1 MNLLLTHMDQLLQ
14 EVPVYELENTPT
26 ESAARLSYETMQPG
40 QTPNRRT
47 PKLNENFVLRQIVG
61 SWVAVAV
68 GQVSVDFNGMLRLN
82 DTGVLLWNKLKD
94 GADEQDLARA
104 LTAEYDV
111 SPETAAQDVQDFL
124 RQLQEA
130 GCLEK

>member
-1 MNLLLTHMDQLLQ
+1 M
-14 EVPVYELENTPT
+14 
-26 ESAARLSYETMQPG
+26 
-40 QTPNRRT
+40 
-47 PKLNENFVLRQIVG
+47 KLNENFVLRQIVG

-68 GQVSVDFNGMLRLN
+68 GQASVDFNGMLRLN

-94 GADEQDLARA
+94 GADEKPLVDA

-111 SPETAAQDVQDFL
+111 SPETAAQDVQGFL

>member
-1 MNLLLTHMDQLLQ
+1 M
-14 EVPVYELENTPT
+14 
-26 ESAARLSYETMQPG
+26 
-40 QTPNRRT
+40 
-47 PKLNENFVLRQIVG
+47 KLNENFVLRQIVG

-68 GQVSVDFNGMLRLN
+68 GQASVDFNGMLRLN

-111 SPETAAQDVQDFL
+111 SP
-124 RQLQEA
+124 
-130 GCLEK
+130 

>member
-1 MNLLLTHMDQLLQ
+1 M
-14 EVPVYELENTPT
+14 
-26 ESAARLSYETMQPG
+26 
-40 QTPNRRT
+40 
-47 PKLNENFVLRQIVG
+47 KNFVLRQIVG

-68 GQVSVDFNGMLRLN
+68 GQASVDFNGMLRLN

-111 SPETAAQDVQDFL
+111 SRKQPCRMCRTSCGSCKRPVVWKSKLQRTL
-124 RQLQEA
+124 RT
-130 GCLEK
+130 

>member
-1 MNLLLTHMDQLLQ
+1 M
-14 EVPVYELENTPT
+14 
-26 ESAARLSYETMQPG
+26 
-40 QTPNRRT
+40 
-47 PKLNENFVLRQIVG
+47 KLNENFVLRQIVG

-68 GQVSVDFNGMLRLN
+68 GQASVDFNGMLRLN

-94 GADEQDLARA
+94 GEDEQDLARA

-111 SPETAAQDVQDFL
+111 SPETALQDVQDFL

>member
-1 MNLLLTHMDQLLQ
+1 M
-14 EVPVYELENTPT
+14 
-26 ESAARLSYETMQPG
+26 
-40 QTPNRRT
+40 
-47 PKLNENFVLRQIVG
+47 KLNENFVLRQIVG

-68 GQVSVDFNGMLRLN
+68 GQASVDFNGMLRLN

-104 LTAEYDV
+104 LT
-111 SPETAAQDVQDFL
+111 QDVQGFL

>member
-1 MNLLLTHMDQLLQ
+1 MK
-14 EVPVYELENTPT
+14 
-26 ESAARLSYETMQPG
+26 LSEDFM
-40 QTPNRRT
+40 
-47 PKLNENFVLRQIVG
+47 LRQIVG

-68 GQVSVDFNGMLRLN
+68 GPTSVDFNGMLRLN

-111 SPETAAQDVQDFL
+111 SPEVALQDVQDFL
-124 RQLQEA
+124 RQLEKA

>member
-1 MNLLLTHMDQLLQ
+1 MKLT
-14 EVPVYELENTPT
+14 
-26 ESAARLSYETMQPG
+26 
-40 QTPNRRT
+40 
-47 PKLNENFVLRQIVG
+47 ENFVLRQIVG

-68 GQVSVDFNGMLRLN
+68 GQASVDFNGMLRLN

-94 GADEQDLARA
+94 GADEKTLVDA

-111 SPETAAQDVQDFL
+111 SPETAAQDVQGFL

>member
-1 MNLLLTHMDQLLQ
+1 MKILWGNASPLQ
-14 EVPVYELENTPT
+14 KQIWLSLPSRWALAEV
-26 ESAARLSYETMQPG
+26 
-40 QTPNRRT
+40 
-47 PKLNENFVLRQIVG
+47 
-61 SWVAVAV
+61 
-68 GQVSVDFNGMLRLN
+68 VSLN

-111 SPETAAQDVQDFL
+111 SPETALQDVQDFL

>member
-1 MNLLLTHMDQLLQ
+1 M
-14 EVPVYELENTPT
+14 
-26 ESAARLSYETMQPG
+26 
-40 QTPNRRT
+40 
-47 PKLNENFVLRQIVG
+47 
-61 SWVAVAV
+61 
-68 GQVSVDFNGMLRLN
+68 
-82 DTGVLLWNKLKD
+82 LLWNKLKD

>member
-1 MNLLLTHMDQLLQ
+1 M
-14 EVPVYELENTPT
+14 
-26 ESAARLSYETMQPG
+26 
-40 QTPNRRT
+40 
-47 PKLNENFVLRQIVG
+47 KLNENFVLRQIVG
-61 SWVAVAV
+61 SWVAGRFRRGSNALSA
-68 GQVSVDFNGMLRLN
+68 GLWGLRLN

>member
-1 MNLLLTHMDQLLQ
+1 M
-14 EVPVYELENTPT
+14 
-26 ESAARLSYETMQPG
+26 
-40 QTPNRRT
+40 
-47 PKLNENFVLRQIVG
+47 KLNENFVLRQIVG

-68 GQVSVDFNGMLRLN
+68 GQVSVDFNGLLRLN

-111 SPETAAQDVQDFL
+111 SPEVALQDVQDFL
-124 RQLQEA
+124 RQLEKA

>member
-1 MNLLLTHMDQLLQ
+1 M
-14 EVPVYELENTPT
+14 
-26 ESAARLSYETMQPG
+26 
-40 QTPNRRT
+40 
-47 PKLNENFVLRQIVG
+47 
-61 SWVAVAV
+61 AVAV
-68 GQVSVDFNGMLRLN
+68 GQASVDFNGMLRLN

-94 GADEQDLARA
+94 GADEQDLARE

-111 SPETAAQDVQDFL
+111 SPETALQDVQDFL

>member
-1 MNLLLTHMDQLLQ
+1 M
-14 EVPVYELENTPT
+14 
-26 ESAARLSYETMQPG
+26 
-40 QTPNRRT
+40 
-47 PKLNENFVLRQIVG
+47 KLNENFVLRQIVG

-104 LTAEYDV
+104 LTEEYDV